1 MVNARVLDAFYDDLR
16 RFGNANAA
24 SRARARAKAEA
35 IARGE
40 DSSTAA
46 ATAQPTASDQR
57 LSANR
62 VRDVHVILS
71 GALGLAARWG
81 WIPFNPALLVRP
93 AGGKGKSRPVPTPEQ
108 VRELFRALAGILG
121 EQLVGNYLHGSAVLS
136 GFTRAR
142 SDIDLLA
149 VTTSALT
156 DNLKRQLAAALS
168 QTALPCPADGLELS
182 VVTHATTLVPVP
194 TPPFELHL
202 ATATGPHGTAKVV
215 DGRGHPGD
223 PDLLLHFAVCRDHG
237 RQLGDGPPPPAVFAP
252 IPRAWL
258 LAGLAR
264 ELVWGERHGTVEY
277 RVLNACR
284 AWRFAEE
291 GVLCSKVDGGRWAR
305 DRVEAPT
312 MVDLAIA
319 RQQGQLVPLPDPAT
333 VSALVRLVLQRLGQQ
348 PGEPTAA
355 RGGE

>member
-1 MVNARVLDAFYDDLR
+1 MTIPMPMDPL
-16 RFGNANAA
+16 
-24 SRARARAKAEA
+24 
-35 IARGE
+35 
-40 DSSTAA
+40 TAA
-46 ATAQPTASDQR
+46 YVEQAATR
-57 LSANR
+57 
-62 VRDVHVILS
+62 
-71 GALGLAARWG
+71 
-81 WIPFNPALLVRP
+81 
-93 AGGKGKSRPVPTPEQ
+93 
-108 VRELFRALAGILG
+108 LAGILG
-121 EQLVGNYLHGSAVLS
+121 EQLVGNYLHGSVVLG

-156 DNLKRQLAAALS
+156 GNLKRQLAAALS
-168 QTALPCPADGLELS
+168 QTALPCPAVGLELS
-182 VVTHATTLVPVP
+182 VVTHATTLAPVP

-223 PDLLLHFAVCRDHG
+223 SDLLLHFAVCRGHA
-237 RQLGDGPPPPAVFAP
+237 RRLGDGPPPPAVFAP

-264 ELVWGERHGTVEY
+264 ELVWAERHATVEY

-305 DRVEAPT
+305 DRVEAPA

-319 RQQGQLVPLPDPAT
+319 RQQGRLVSLPDPAA
-333 VSALVRLVLQRLGQQ
+333 VSALVQVVLQRLGQQ

-355 RGGE
+355 RGGQ